1 MSRSQFNFYYSFR
14 VRYSEVDAQGI
25 VFNAHYLTY
34 FDSAMTEYLRHINY
48 NYVQEVEDRNEDFHT
63 VKTLVEYKHP
73 IKFDQIIDICIKV
86 KKIGRSSLTF
96 YIEIHPNEKDFMLA
110 SGEVIWVNAD
120 QSTHKSAALP
130 EDLCLKIRD
139 LEEKNY
145 DFKKLLIVSLAII
158 NCWI

>member
-130 EDLCLKIRD
+130 ESLCLKIRD
-139 LEEKNY
+139 LEEK
-145 DFKKLLIVSLAII
+145 II
-158 NCWI
+158 LKTQK

>member
-73 IKFDQIIDICIKV
+73 IKFDQIIDVCIKV

-120 QSTHKSAALP
+120 QSSHKSAALS
-130 EDLCLKIRD
+130 EDLCLKIRG
-139 LEEKNY
+139 LEE
-145 DFKKLLIVSLAII
+145 
-158 NCWI
+158 

>member
-73 IKFDQIIDICIKV
+73 IKFDQIIDVCIKV

-130 EDLCLKIRD
+130 EGLCLKIRD
-139 LEEKNY
+139 LEE
-145 DFKKLLIVSLAII
+145 
-158 NCWI
+158 

>member
-130 EDLCLKIRD
+130 EGLCLKIRD
-139 LEEKNY
+139 LEE
-145 DFKKLLIVSLAII
+145 
-158 NCWI
+158 

>member
-86 KKIGRSSLTF
+86 KKIGRPSLTF

-130 EDLCLKIRD
+130 EGLCLKIRD
-139 LEEKNY
+139 LEEK
-145 DFKKLLIVSLAII
+145 KL
-158 NCWI
+158 

>member
-120 QSTHKSAALP
+120 QSTHKSATLS

-139 LEEKNY
+139 LEE
-145 DFKKLLIVSLAII
+145 
-158 NCWI
+158 

>member
-139 LEEKNY
+139 LEEK
-145 DFKKLLIVSLAII
+145 KL
-158 NCWI
+158 

>member
-130 EDLCLKIRD
+130 ESLCLKIRD
-139 LEEKNY
+139 LEEK
-145 DFKKLLIVSLAII
+145 KL
-158 NCWI
+158 

>member
-73 IKFDQIIDICIKV
+73 IKFDQIIDVCIKV

-120 QSTHKSAALP
+120 QSSHKSAALS

-139 LEEKNY
+139 LEE
-145 DFKKLLIVSLAII
+145 
-158 NCWI
+158 

>member
-34 FDSAMTEYLRHINY
+34 FDSAMTNLRHIRY

-73 IKFDQIIDICIKV
+73 IKFD
-86 KKIGRSSLTF
+86 R
-96 YIEIHPNEKDFMLA
+96 
-110 SGEVIWVNAD
+110 
-120 QSTHKSAALP
+120 
-130 EDLCLKIRD
+130 
-139 LEEKNY
+139 
-145 DFKKLLIVSLAII
+145 LLIYV
-158 NCWI
+158 

>member
-1 MSRSQFNFYYSFR
+1 MKSVNDKKDFLKKKYKKFIEKPKKNKIRHKNLKEVNREFNKEEWKDLYNK
-14 VRYSEVDAQGI
+14 I
-25 VFNAHYLTY
+25 IKN
-34 FDSAMTEYLRHINY
+34 NY

-73 IKFDQIIDICIKV
+73 IKFDQIIDVCIKV

-130 EDLCLKIRD
+130 ESLCLKIRD
-139 LEEKNY
+139 LEEK
-145 DFKKLLIVSLAII
+145 KL
-158 NCWI
+158 

>member
-120 QSTHKSAALP
+120 QSSHKSAALS

-139 LEEKNY
+139 LEEK
-145 DFKKLLIVSLAII
+145 KL
-158 NCWI
+158 

>member
-73 IKFDQIIDICIKV
+73 IKFDQIIDVCIKV

-130 EDLCLKIRD
+130 EGLCLKIRD
-139 LEEKNY
+139 LEEK
-145 DFKKLLIVSLAII
+145 KL
-158 NCWI
+158 

>member
-130 EDLCLKIRD
+130 EGLCLKIRD
-139 LEEKNY
+139 LEEK
-145 DFKKLLIVSLAII
+145 KL
-158 NCWI
+158 